1 MGWMMRDPLP
11 ALNHNDSPV
20 LSLELSSKALYETFT
35 EYFLSLDASYYMIR
49 FTEYFFFRDETS

>member
-1 MGWMMRDPLP
+1 MMRDRLP

-35 EYFLSLDASYYMIR
+35 EYFLSLDASYYIIR